1 MTMIPSDPEF
11 NRLLAR
17 AFDRA
22 WERYYR
28 SGRATATPEVA
39 RPKLAKIIVKMAR
52 EGERDEEALTA
63 AGVTHL
69 ILLNSLLPDDW
80 RGPG

>member
-1 MTMIPSDPEF
+1 
-11 NRLLAR
+11 
-17 AFDRA
+17 
-22 WERYYR
+22 
-28 SGRATATPEVA
+28 
-39 RPKLAKIIVKMAR
+39 MAR
-52 EGERDEEALTA
+52 EGERDEGELTA